1 VFPGLWLAVDAL
13 LTGNM
18 QQVLG
23 VLQRGIESEEHREF
37 AARLVTRGA
46 EGGA

>member
-1 VFPGLWLAVDAL
+1 VDAL

-18 QQVLG
+18 QQVLS
-23 VLQRGIESEEHREF
+23 VLQRGIDSEEHREF
-37 AARLVTRGA
+37 AAQLAARGA